1 MTLSSLERSWA
12 HAILDAMFP
21 RDVDDDLPEGIVDL
35 DIDGYL
41 DDLLGSVPVISS
53 VGMRAGFVAIAV
65 SPPFTIFRLRTFAG
79 LGTDDRVRVLDKLYT
94 SRIYHVR
101 QLVVLVK
108 TTGAMLYCAA
118 PSARAVMQD
127 GFRRMRRVEPTDAEG
142 MRVGEVAHV
151 LA

>member
-1 MTLSSLERSWA
+1 MILSSLERRWA

-21 RDVDDDLPEGIVDL
+21 RDADDALPEGIVDL
-35 DIDGYL
+35 DVDGYL
-41 DDLLGSVPVISS
+41 DDLLTSVPVVSHL
-53 VGMRAGFVAIAV
+53 GMRAGFVAIAV
-65 SPPFTIFRLRTFAG
+65 SPPFTIYRLRTFTG
-79 LGTDDRVRVLDKLYT
+79 LATEDRVRVLEKLYK

-127 GFRRMRRVEPTDAEG
+127 GLVRLRKSGARDGGVSPL
-142 MRVGEVAHV
+142 GEVANV
-151 LA
+151 PA